1 MLEKELKEIKA
12 RAFET
17 ATKVRVEA
25 RAKAALATILA
36 AERAELV
43 KVVNETAILE
53 TEEASVTSA
62 AKDEARDA
70 DILGELFSGLEAFV
84 SPEKHREIENEA
96 HTFLTGLSL
105 SEEEASANELEREES
120 PPGDA
125 NRGVVMREESPH
137 GEEDGIRGENEER
150 EGKQRGSNEGRGE
163 SGAGKGATRP
173 TIMVSGG
180 TLVVQV
186 TSAPT
191 MDSEEAEARRV
202 AEEAAKKKQN
212 VEEVRNSFS

>member
-70 DILGELFSGLEAFV
+70 DILGELFSGL
-84 SPEKHREIENEA
+84 
-96 HTFLTGLSL
+96 TLTLTLTLS
-105 SEEEASANELEREES
+105 
-120 PPGDA
+120 
-125 NRGVVMREESPH
+125 
-137 GEEDGIRGENEER
+137 
-150 EGKQRGSNEGRGE
+150 
-163 SGAGKGATRP
+163 
-173 TIMVSGG
+173 
-180 TLVVQV
+180 
-186 TSAPT
+186 
-191 MDSEEAEARRV
+191 
-202 AEEAAKKKQN
+202 
-212 VEEVRNSFS
+212 

>member
-1 MLEKELKEIKA
+1 
-12 RAFET
+12 
-17 ATKVRVEA
+17 
-25 RAKAALATILA
+25 
-36 AERAELV
+36 
-43 KVVNETAILE
+43 
-53 TEEASVTSA
+53 
-62 AKDEARDA
+62 
-70 DILGELFSGLEAFV
+70 V

-137 GEEDGIRGENEER
+137 GEEDGIRGDNEER

-202 AEEAAKKKQN
+202 AMKRRLLERQAERTRAWEVAKELVQQRKLAKREALLVPKPDPKPNPNPA
-212 VEEVRNSFS
+212 S